1 MSLGIYS
8 VNLDFKNCNKSS
20 TMIKHTLKDEVI
32 SISIDNRDFSYR
44 IPIKKIANAID
55 WRIGEKGTKGI
66 VVKNVSTWTL
76 QLFTKK
82 TTEDKYIKQFISIV
96 QKHSLNNTINWEET
110 RLAVNIQN
118 EYNWLIKTNSKAE
131 EKINE
136 SDIILNLK
144 KKYKIN

>member
-1 MSLGIYS
+1 MRQ
-8 VNLDFKNCNKSS
+8 F
-20 TMIKHTLKDEVI
+20 E
-32 SISIDNRDFSYR
+32 SI
-44 IPIKKIANAID
+44 
-55 WRIGEKGTKGI
+55 
-66 VVKNVSTWTL
+66 
-76 QLFTKK
+76 LFTKK